1 MDINVRVTFDA
12 SDKLVHLIHE
22 LASAVSHRTA
32 YDSSAVP
39 ESASKSEPAPK
50 SDPAPEPKLYG
61 VYAMAESLAS
71 KPENAPKSGPTT
83 AYNLSATPELVPTTA
98 YKMSAVPEPT
108 PKPAPTPESA
118 PKPEPTPDPA
128 PTPEPAT
135 AQNAEQAKALTIDD
149 VRRVCLRATKAGKTK
164 VVTDFLDAQGVKN
177 LPALDPS
184 LYDALVTVV
193 EDNL

>member
-1 MDINVRVTFDA
+1 MDINVRITFDA
-12 SDKLVHLIHE
+12 SDKLTQMVFAI
-22 LASAVSHRTA
+22 AAMV
-32 YDSSAVP
+32 VP
-39 ESASKSEPAPK
+39 ALEDAESEPEPKSTPSPEPAPK
-50 SDPAPEPKLYG
+50 PEPKPAPEPKLYG

-71 KPENAPKSGPTT
+71 KPESAPTSEP
-83 AYNLSATPELVPTTA
+83 APTTA
-98 YKMSAVPEPT
+98 YKMSAVPDP
-108 PKPAPTPESA
+108 A
-118 PKPEPTPDPA
+118 PKPEPSPTTA
-128 PTPEPAT
+128 PTPEPKP
-135 AQNAEQAKALTIDD
+135 AQNAEKAKTLTIDD

>member
-1 MDINVRVTFDA
+1 MGINVRITFDA

-22 LASAVSHRTA
+22 LASAVSHCGK
-32 YDSSAVP
+32 P
-39 ESASKSEPAPK
+39 ELAPKSEPAPK
-50 SDPAPEPKLYG
+50 
-61 VYAMAESLAS
+61 
-71 KPENAPKSGPTT
+71 
-83 AYNLSATPELVPTTA
+83 
-98 YKMSAVPEPT
+98 
-108 PKPAPTPESA
+108 
-118 PKPEPTPDPA
+118 
-128 PTPEPAT
+128 PEPAP
-135 AQNAEQAKALTIDD
+135 AQNAEQAKSLTIDD